1 MATLRE
7 STCQQSRDAG
17 PAVLLSHVVFERGPL
32 RLIDDASFTVPR
44 GVICGL
50 LAPSGGGKT
59 TLIRLIT
66 GAYVPTA
73 GRLQVLGS
81 APSAFSF
88 AERRRIGYMPQ
99 QFVLYPE
106 LSVERNLDFVGSV
119 YGLSGDQRRRR
130 SDAVLAL
137 VDLQTVRGRRAS
149 RLSGGMQRR
158 LQLAATLLHQP
169 DLILSD
175 EPTAGIDPLL
185 RARIWA
191 DFRRLRDEGRTLI
204 VATQYVTE
212 ADYCDQ
218 LVLVNAGR
226 VIATGSPASL
236 RRRVYGAA
244 TVNELGAPLTFEDVF
259 RRIIAAG
266 GVSEE

>member
-1 MATLRE
+1 M
-7 STCQQSRDAG
+7 QG
-17 PAVLLSHVVFERGPL
+17 PAVLLNHVSFARGPL
-32 RLIDDASFTVPR
+32 RLIADASFVVPR
-44 GVICGL
+44 GAICGL

-73 GRLQVLGS
+73 GELLVLGS
-81 APSAFSF
+81 RPSAFSF
-88 AERRRIGYMPQ
+88 AQRRRIGYMPQ

-106 LSVERNLDFVGSV
+106 LSVERNLDFIGSI
-119 YGLSGDQRRRR
+119 YGLSSEQRRRR
-130 SDAVLAL
+130 IDAVLPT
-137 VDLQTVRGRRAS
+137 VDLQTVRDRRAS

-169 DLILSD
+169 DLILID

-185 RARIWA
+185 RARIWD
-191 DFRRLRDEGRTLI
+191 DFRQLRAEGRTLI
-204 VATQYVTE
+204 IATQYVTE

-226 VIATGSPASL
+226 VIATGTPASL
-236 RRRVYGAA
+236 RQRVYGAA
-244 TVNELGAPLTFEDVF
+244 MVNELGAPITFEDVF
-259 RRIIAAG
+259 RRLIVASEAG
-266 GVSEE
+266 GA